1 MPDGK
6 IRVPNINFL
15 ILSGRVA
22 SDPEVKFTQSGKQ
35 FASFSIAVSTPKRA
49 KSGEGWAEPDTF
61 FIKVTAFDF
70 LADKVQANLQ
80 KGSPV
85 VVEGRLRGYKYNTP
99 EKENIKAFDV
109 TASRIYPLL
118 FAASSSE
125 TQPQEASDYSYN
137 GTAQNEDDDIPF

>member
-6 IRVPNINFL
+6 IRVPNINL
-15 ILSGRVA
+15 LVLSGRVA

-35 FASFSIAVSTPKRA
+35 FASFSIAVSMPKKA
-49 KSGEGWAEPDTF
+49 KSGDGWADPETF

-70 LADKVQANLQ
+70 LAEKVQTNLQ

-85 VVEGRLRGYKYNTP
+85 IVEGKLRGYKYNTP

-109 TASRIYPLL
+109 TANRIYPLL
-118 FAASSSE
+118 YAAAPYEGQTQDSSE
-125 TQPQEASDYSYN
+125 YSYN
-137 GTAQNEDDDIPF
+137 GPVQNEDDDIPF